1 MRLYAIILK
10 TVEKEAFHDLKKIMA
25 VFGTRPE
32 AIKMCPVII
41 ELKKRKDVDLYVCI
55 TGQHR
60 EMLRSVLDIFGVKAD
75 CDFDIMKSGQTL
87 FDITFS
93 ITEKLKAMLERE
105 NPDVVL
111 VHGDT
116 TTAFA
121 ASLACFYMKIPVG
134 HVEAGL
140 RTYDVYA
147 PYPEEFNRRAID
159 ITAKY
164 LFAPTRLSA
173 ENLLREGADEKKIF
187 VTGNTAIDAMKYT
200 VSGDYSS
207 PVTEWAK
214 DSRMILLTA
223 HRRESIGETMREMFR
238 AVRRIADEFDD
249 VKIVYPVHPN
259 PKVREATGKILS
271 DHPRIKLIEPLDVRD
286 FHNLMAKSYLILTDS
301 GGIQEEAPSLGKP
314 VLVLR
319 DVTERPE
326 GIEAGTLK
334 LAGTSGESIY
344 SACKALLCDR
354 AEYNKMARAQNP
366 YGDGNAS
373 KRIADALLCDN

>member
-1 MRLYAIILK
+1 
-10 TVEKEAFHDLKKIMA
+10 
-25 VFGTRPE
+25 
-32 AIKMCPVII
+32 
-41 ELKKRKDVDLYVCI
+41 
-55 TGQHR
+55 
-60 EMLRSVLDIFGVKAD
+60 
-75 CDFDIMKSGQTL
+75 
-87 FDITFS
+87 
-93 ITEKLKAMLERE
+93 MLERE

-238 AVRRIADEFDD
+238 AVRRIADELDD

-259 PKVREATGKILS
+259 PQVREAAGRYF
-271 DHPRIKLIEPLDVRD
+271 RIIRE
-286 FHNLMAKSYLILTDS
+286 
-301 GGIQEEAPSLGKP
+301 
-314 VLVLR
+314 
-319 DVTERPE
+319 
-326 GIEAGTLK
+326 
-334 LAGTSGESIY
+334 
-344 SACKALLCDR
+344 
-354 AEYNKMARAQNP
+354 
-366 YGDGNAS
+366 
-373 KRIADALLCDN
+373 

>member
-1 MRLYAIILK
+1 
-10 TVEKEAFHDLKKIMA
+10 MA

-41 ELKKRKDVDLYVCI
+41 ELKKREDVDLYVCI

-60 EMLRSVLDIFGVKAD
+60 EMLRSVLDIFGVNAD

-93 ITEKLKAMLERE
+93 IAEKLKAVLEKE
-105 NPDVVL
+105 KPDVVL

-159 ITAKY
+159 ITAEY
-164 LFAPTRLSA
+164 LFAPTKLSA
-173 ENLLREGADEKKIF
+173 ENLMREGADEKKIF

-259 PKVREATGKILS
+259 PQVRKAAGKILS

>member
-1 MRLYAIILK
+1 
-10 TVEKEAFHDLKKIMA
+10 
-25 VFGTRPE
+25 
-32 AIKMCPVII
+32 
-41 ELKKRKDVDLYVCI
+41 
-55 TGQHR
+55 
-60 EMLRSVLDIFGVKAD
+60 
-75 CDFDIMKSGQTL
+75 
-87 FDITFS
+87 
-93 ITEKLKAMLERE
+93 
-105 NPDVVL
+105 
-111 VHGDT
+111 
-116 TTAFA
+116 
-121 ASLACFYMKIPVG
+121 MKIPVG

-238 AVRRIADEFDD
+238 AVRRIADELDD

-259 PKVREATGKILS
+259 PKVREAAGKILS

-319 DVTERPE
+319 DVSSVRR
-326 GIEAGTLK
+326 G
-334 LAGTSGESIY
+334 
-344 SACKALLCDR
+344 
-354 AEYNKMARAQNP
+354 
-366 YGDGNAS
+366 
-373 KRIADALLCDN
+373 